1 MPSFSQTSKDRLATT
16 DARLQKVFNE
26 VIKHFDCTVLCGHRN
41 QADQDTAFA
50 SGKSQKKW
58 PNGNHNSMPSKA
70 VDVMPYP
77 IDWTDR
83 ERMTLFAGFVIG
95 IAQGMGIDIRWGGDW
110 NENTK
115 VKDNSFDD
123 LPHFEVK

>member
-1 MPSFSQTSKDRLATT
+1 MASFSQTSKDRLAGC

-26 VIKHFDCTVLCGHRN
+26 VIKYFDCTVICGHRN
-41 QADQDTAFA
+41 QADQEAAFA
-50 SGKSQKKW
+50 SGKSQKHW

-70 VDVMPYP
+70 CDVAPYP
-77 IDWTDR
+77 IDWSDR

-95 IAQGMGIDIRWGGDW
+95 IAQGMNIDIRWGGDW

-115 VKDNSFDD
+115 VKDNDFDD